1 MQTVLIFAELTIRET
16 QRRKVL
22 WVSLLLAVGFL
33 TIFGV
38 GLSFIFRELARLGAG
53 VDDMDFG
60 LGALFSAAL
69 YMVNF
74 LVIVMALLISV
85 TAVSGEIDSH
95 TIEALV
101 TKPVRRWEVIL
112 GKWLGFA
119 AILTVYTLLL
129 VGGVIL
135 LYQWQT
141 GFIVSNVLAGLGLM
155 LMQGLLVLSLTMLGG
170 TRLSTLANGVLAFMM
185 VGIAFIGGWV
195 EQIGSL
201 LQSETA
207 VNIGIVT
214 SLIMPTE
221 ILWRQALALLQPRVT
236 TAAFASGPFMVLS
249 QPSDLMIGYAV
260 VYTAVLLLLSLV
272 AFSRRDL

>member
-22 WVSLLLAVGFL
+22 WVALLLALGFL

-38 GLSFIFRELARLGAG
+38 GLSLIFRELARLGAG

-119 AILTVYTLLL
+119 AILAAYTLLL

-207 VNIGIVT
+207 VDIGIVT
-214 SLIMPTE
+214 SLVMPTE

-236 TAAFASGPFMVLS
+236 SAAFAAGPFMVLS

>member
-22 WVSLLLAVGFL
+22 WVALLLALGFL
-33 TIFGV
+33 AIFGV
-38 GLSFIFRELARLGAG
+38 GLSIIFRELARLGAG
-53 VDDMDFG
+53 VDDIDFG

-129 VGGVIL
+129 VGGVML
-135 LYQWQT
+135 LYRWQT
-141 GFIVSNVLAGLGLM
+141 GFIVSNVPAGLGLM

-236 TAAFASGPFMVLS
+236 SAAFAAGPFMVLS
-249 QPSDLMIGYAV
+249 RPSDLMIGYAV
-260 VYTAVLLLLSLV
+260 AYTAVLLLLSLL